1 MAMSLDYPLPL
12 PVFMCKSQEEKGKTH
27 SVLEVLELRSIALQ
41 LTTRGRQL
49 CLIYTPHLHLCF
61 KSLLKEHWEE
71 EVMKDNPKT

>member
-1 MAMSLDYPLPL
+1 MPE
-12 PVFMCKSQEEKGKTH
+12 PVSPHYLCLYLCVKAKKRKGKTH

-61 KSLLKEHWEE
+61 KSLLKEHWED